1 MPEFNTKAVSQTI
14 ETGQSV
20 GYLFQCFYCMKHWV
34 VLGLTLLYQPAL
46 IKSGFLVADLAVS
59 WFFTVTVRCFVSG
72 IVFKVFLLAMGSKI
86 EEKELMALLATDKS
100 QQQP

>member
-1 MPEFNTKAVSQTI
+1 
-14 ETGQSV
+14 
-20 GYLFQCFYCMKHWV
+20 MKHWV

-59 WFFTVTVRCFVSG
+59 WFFTVTVSCFVSG

-86 EEKELMALLATDKS
+86 KEKELMALLADHYKGGDEQSGKDCHHRALHGDYSEQTKRHCTD
-100 QQQP
+100 